1 MSFINS
7 CLNYLIIHFIFTVPL
22 IYIDASNDDGIGGAD
37 IIYQKEIIKKIPEK
51 SGCLKNATIQ
61 SFVKCRKTSLKQFLE
76 YAEGF
81 AEGGVIFE
89 SIFELV
95 RYFCI
100 ESMVDYTENTFW
112 DYHTFK
118 VKCKVPALDFT
129 NFDTSYLSYCSTKDS
144 ALEMD
149 ALIYKLAQKVQGKEY
164 ILGQQALF

>member
-81 AEGGVIFE
+81 AEGGGNF
-89 SIFELV
+89 
-95 RYFCI
+95 RKYFRI
-100 ESMVDYTENTFW
+100 
-112 DYHTFK
+112 
-118 VKCKVPALDFT
+118 
-129 NFDTSYLSYCSTKDS
+129 DS
-144 ALEMD
+144 VFLHW
-149 ALIYKLAQKVQGKEY
+149 IKG
-164 ILGQQALF
+164 